1 MLKWIEKLPL
11 EVAQYIPEE
20 YFGYGEYPRNL
31 ILEKNRI
38 YTVKYSQKWGFLL
51 NKYTEFLRQC
61 LSDLAQVLNIAETGL
76 FYWSHHYITLIPKR
90 TISLR
95 ELISAIDN
103 CIQEFR
109 KRHWYERFTVLPQYE
124 SITAGDLIEAKKT
137 EKRAATLPSW
147 TRELALM
154 GSLTVIGAVAAKTLI
169 EKIKL

>member
-1 MLKWIEKLPL
+1 MLKWVEKLPL

-38 YTVKYSQKWGFLL
+38 YTVKYSQKWGFFL
-51 NKYTEFLRQC
+51 NEYTKFLRRC
-61 LSDLAQVLNIAETGL
+61 LSGIAQVLNIAETGL
-76 FYWSHHYITLIPKR
+76 FYWSHHYITLIPKK

-95 ELISAIDN
+95 ELVLAIDN

-109 KRHWYERFTVLPQYE
+109 KRHWYERLTVLPQYE

-137 EKRAATLPSW
+137 EKKAKTLPGW
-147 TRELALM
+147 AKELALI
-154 GSLTVIGAVAAKTLI
+154 GGLTIVGAIAVKTLI
-169 EKIKL
+169 EKV